1 MLKALANQLRVL
13 AGEQEENFRESIE
26 KRLGS
31 KATEEQ
37 LKAVKEFIFLLPPV
51 LQQLSNYWNE
61 ESLPSEVK
69 RLSSHIIT
77 YIYDPE
83 DHLPEEEHGL
93 FGYLDDAYLVV
104 SAFLRIQESYL
115 KNWQDKSA
123 LELRLVERARELI
136 VVPDLV
142 IPEEAKRIKAL
153 LDTWTGEGGLR
164 DGSD

>member
-1 MLKALANQLRVL
+1 MLKALADQLRTL
-13 AGEQEENFRESIE
+13 AREDERGFRESVE
-26 KRLGS
+26 KHLGG

-61 ESLPSEVK
+61 KSLPSEVK

-77 YIYDPE
+77 YICDPE
-83 DHLPEEEHGL
+83 DYFPEEEHGL

-104 SAFLRIQESYL
+104 SAFLRIQDSYL

-123 LELRLVERARELI
+123 MELKLVERARELI
-136 VVPDLV
+136 VVPEIV
-142 IPEEAKRIKAL
+142 IPEEAKRIEAL
-153 LDTWTGEGGLR
+153 LDAWTGK
-164 DGSD
+164 